1 MTYFHITTLLY
12 LLRLG
17 ITVFLGG
24 VLLLLGETNAENPQ
38 KVSISGLDID
48 VSLNEGLP
56 FLDHGTKFI
65 SGQVHTIKL
74 CQAVLSLHI
83 FSN

>member
-1 MTYFHITTLLY
+1 MTYSRITILLY

-17 ITVFLGG
+17 ITMFLGG
-24 VLLLLGETNAENPQ
+24 VLLLLGETDTENPQ
-38 KVSISGLDID
+38 KVTIGGLDID

-65 SGQVHTIKL
+65 GSQVHTIKL
-74 CQAVLSLHI
+74 CQAVLSLNI